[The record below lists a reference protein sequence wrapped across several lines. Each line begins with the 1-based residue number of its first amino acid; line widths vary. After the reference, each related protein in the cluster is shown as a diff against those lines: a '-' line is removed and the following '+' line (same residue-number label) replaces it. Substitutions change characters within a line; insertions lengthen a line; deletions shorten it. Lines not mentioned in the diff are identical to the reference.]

1 LASDRGKTMILIQG
15 GGAVGRAQRGR
26 KRDEPRDLAGLSDVA
41 AGIAHDMNNRLA
53 VILGQTQLLRRTATL
68 EPAVDRK
75 LEKIEQEALRS
86 STMMRGLL
94 ERSRREPSQDPV
106 AVNTLVVRALDMVRV
121 KPEQQI
127 DLELSLSE
135 HAPVILGD
143 ADQLTQVIV
152 HLLTN
157 ALDAMPMEGRLTVT
171 TAITDDA
178 LELSVSDT
186 GSGIDPEQVGR
197 IFEPFFTTKAAGE
210 GTGLGLFLTLHI
222 LKGHGGSVTVDSAP
236 GRGTT
241 MRVRLPRAQAAAP
254 KLALVK

>member
-1 LASDRGKTMILIQG
+1 MILIQG
-15 GGAVGRAQRGR
+15 GGAVARGQRGR

-86 STMMRGLL
+86 STMMRG
-94 ERSRREPSQDPV
+94 RREPSQDPV
-106 AVNTLVVRALDMVRV
+106 AVNTLVVRALDLVRV

-186 GSGIDPEQVGR
+186 GTGIDPEQVGR